1 MINMGKTLLIVES
14 PAKSKTIKKYLG
26 SNYTV
31 RATMGH
37 IRDLPKSSMGV
48 DFDNDFE
55 PSYLTIRG
63 KGDVMKALKKDI
75 KSSDKVILATDPD
88 REGEAISWHI
98 MQALGLSDKTTSRV
112 VFNEI
117 TKDAVRAAIKQPRS
131 IDYDLVNAQ
140 QARRL
145 LDRIVGYSISPLLWR
160 KVKKGLSAG
169 RVQSVATKLIC
180 DREDEI
186 IAFEPKEYW
195 SIEAGLTNPP
205 SKKKFT
211 AKFYG
216 NKKEKIVPETEQQT
230 TDIIKALKGAEYKV
244 TEVKKTAK
252 KRQPSPPF
260 ITSTLQQEAA
270 NKFGYTSTRTMM
282 IAQQLYEGIEIKGM
296 GAVGLIT
303 YMRTDSVRI
312 ADEAIAAARAYI
324 GDRWGKEY
332 LPGSPRIFK
341 NKKNAQDAHEAIRP
355 SLPELIPEQIKD
367 SLSTEQFKIYK
378 LIWDR
383 FMASQMTPAEI
394 DVTSV
399 EISAADYIFRASGSS
414 ITFPGFT
421 SVYEEASENNEKSQQ
436 LPPLNEN
443 DVLNLKELTPK
454 QHFTQPPARYTEASL
469 IKTLEELGIGRPSTY
484 APTVSTIIARKYV
497 LKDKRQLYPTELGI
511 AVNELMKDNFAQIID
526 VEFTA
531 NMETKLDEVE
541 EGKLEWKKILRDFYG
556 PFKKDL
562 EEADKKI
569 EHVQLTME
577 ESDVICELCGRKMVY
592 RDGRFGKFLACP
604 GFPECRNTKPIL
616 EEIGVNCPKC
626 GGSIVVRRSRK
637 GIRYFG
643 CINSPDC
650 DFMSWDEPTNEK
662 CPVCGSMLL
671 NRSIKGRILKNS
683 KVCLN
688 KECDYNKPKSSKK
701 KADENE

>member
-1 MINMGKTLLIVES
+1 MGKTLLIVES

-63 KGDVMKALKKDI
+63 KGDVMKALKKDV
-75 KSSDKVILATDPD
+75 KASDKVILATDPD

-117 TKDAVRAAIKQPRS
+117 TKDAVKAAIKHPRS
-131 IDYDLVNAQ
+131 IDYDLVDAQ

-205 SKKKFT
+205 AKKKFV

-216 NKKEKIVPETEQQT
+216 DKKGKIVPETEKQT
-230 TDIIKALKGAEYKV
+230 TDIINALKGAEYKV
-244 TEVKKTAK
+244 TEVKKTSK
-252 KRQPSPPF
+252 KRQPMPPF

-282 IAQQLYEGIEIKGM
+282 IAQQLYEGVEIKGM

-312 ADEAIAAARAYI
+312 ADEAIAAARQYI
-324 GDRWGKEY
+324 GSRWGSEY
-332 LPGSPRIFK
+332 LPSSPRVFK

-355 SLPELIPEQIKD
+355 SLPDLIPDNIKE
-367 SLSTEQFKIYK
+367 SLSSEQFKIYK

-383 FMASQMTPAEI
+383 FIASQMAPADI

-399 EISAADYIFRASGSS
+399 TVSAADYIFKASGSS
-414 ITFPGFT
+414 VNFPGFT
-421 SVYEEASENNEKSQQ
+421 TVYEETSENNEKSQP

-443 DVLNLKELTPK
+443 DVLSLKELTPK

-484 APTVSTIIARKYV
+484 APTVSTIVARKYV

-511 AVNELMKDNFAQIID
+511 AVNELMKENFAQIVD

-556 PFKKDL
+556 PFKKEL

-569 EHVQLTME
+569 EHVQLTLE
-577 ESDVICELCGRKMVY
+577 ESDVTCELCGRKMVY
-592 RDGRFGKFLACP
+592 RDGRYGKFLACP
-604 GFPECRNTKPIL
+604 GFPSCRNTKPII

-626 GGSIVVRRSRK
+626 GGSLVIRRSRK

-643 CINSPDC
+643 CINSPEC

-662 CPVCGSMLL
+662 CPICGSMLL
-671 NRSIKGRILKNS
+671 NRSIKGRILKNN

-688 KECDYNKPKSSKK
+688 KDCEYNKQKSSKK

>member
-1 MINMGKTLLIVES
+1 MGKTLLIVES

-63 KGDVMKALKKDI
+63 KGDVMKALKKDV
-75 KSSDKVILATDPD
+75 KASDKVILATDPD

-117 TKDAVRAAIKQPRS
+117 TKDAVKAAIKHPRS
-131 IDYDLVNAQ
+131 IDYDLVDAQ

-205 SKKKFT
+205 AKKKFI

-216 NKKEKIVPETEQQT
+216 DKKGKIVPETEKQT
-230 TDIIKALKGAEYKV
+230 TDIINALKGAEYKV
-244 TEVKKTAK
+244 TEVKKTSK
-252 KRQPSPPF
+252 KRQPMPPF

-282 IAQQLYEGIEIKGM
+282 IAQQLYEGVEIKGM

-312 ADEAIAAARAYI
+312 ADEAIAAARQYI
-324 GDRWGKEY
+324 GSRWGSEY
-332 LPGSPRIFK
+332 LPASPRVFK

-355 SLPELIPEQIKD
+355 SLPDLIPDNIKE
-367 SLSTEQFKIYK
+367 SLSSEQFKIYK

-383 FMASQMTPAEI
+383 FIASQMAPADI

-399 EISAADYIFRASGSS
+399 TVSAADYIFKASGSS
-414 ITFPGFT
+414 VNFPGFT
-421 SVYEEASENNEKSQQ
+421 TVYEETSENSEKSQP

-443 DVLNLKELTPK
+443 DVLSLKELTPK

-469 IKTLEELGIGRPSTY
+469 IRTLEELGIGRPSTY
-484 APTVSTIIARKYV
+484 APTVSTIVARKYV

-511 AVNELMKDNFAQIID
+511 AVNELMKENFAQIVD

-556 PFKKDL
+556 PFKKEL

-569 EHVQLTME
+569 EHVQLTLE
-577 ESDVICELCGRKMVY
+577 ESDVTCELCGRKMVY
-592 RDGRFGKFLACP
+592 RDGRYGKFLACP
-604 GFPECRNTKPIL
+604 GFPSCRNTKPII

-626 GGSIVVRRSRK
+626 GGSLVIRRSRK

-643 CINSPDC
+643 CINSPEC

-662 CPVCGSMLL
+662 CPICGSMLL
-671 NRSIKGRILKNS
+671 NRSIKGRILKNN

-688 KECDYNKPKSSKK
+688 KDCEYNKQKSSKK

>member
-1 MINMGKTLLIVES
+1 MGKTLLIVES

-63 KGDVMKALKKDI
+63 KGDVMKALKKDV
-75 KSSDKVILATDPD
+75 KASDKVILATDPD

-117 TKDAVRAAIKQPRS
+117 TKDAVKAAIKHPRS
-131 IDYDLVNAQ
+131 IDYDLVDAQ

-205 SKKKFT
+205 AKKKFV

-216 NKKEKIVPETEQQT
+216 DKKGKIVPETEKQT
-230 TDIIKALKGAEYKV
+230 TDIINALKGAEYKV
-244 TEVKKTAK
+244 TEVKKTSK
-252 KRQPSPPF
+252 KRQPMPPF

-282 IAQQLYEGIEIKGM
+282 IAQQLYEGVEIKGM

-312 ADEAIAAARAYI
+312 ADEAISAARQYI
-324 GDRWGKEY
+324 GSRWGSEY
-332 LPGSPRIFK
+332 LPASPRVFK

-355 SLPELIPEQIKD
+355 SLPDLIPDNIKE
-367 SLSTEQFKIYK
+367 SLSSEQFKIYK

-383 FMASQMTPAEI
+383 FIASQMAPADI

-399 EISAADYIFRASGSS
+399 TVSAADYIFKASGSS
-414 ITFPGFT
+414 VNFPGFT
-421 SVYEEASENNEKSQQ
+421 TVYEETSENSEKSQP

-443 DVLNLKELTPK
+443 DVLSLKELTPK

-469 IKTLEELGIGRPSTY
+469 IRTLEELGIGRPSTY
-484 APTVSTIIARKYV
+484 APTVSTIVARKYV

-511 AVNELMKDNFAQIID
+511 AVNELMKENFAQIVD

-556 PFKKDL
+556 PFKKEL

-569 EHVQLTME
+569 EHVQLTLE
-577 ESDVICELCGRKMVY
+577 ESDVTCELCGRKMVY
-592 RDGRFGKFLACP
+592 RDGRYGKFLACP
-604 GFPECRNTKPIL
+604 GFPSCRNTKPII

-626 GGSIVVRRSRK
+626 GGSLVIRRSRK

-643 CINSPDC
+643 CINSPEC

-662 CPVCGSMLL
+662 CPICGSMLL
-671 NRSIKGRILKNS
+671 NRSIKGRILKNN

-688 KECDYNKPKSSKK
+688 KDCEYNKQKSSKK

>member
-1 MINMGKTLLIVES
+1 MGKTLLIVES

-63 KGDVMKALKKDI
+63 KGDVMKALKKDV
-75 KSSDKVILATDPD
+75 KASDKVILATDPD

-117 TKDAVRAAIKQPRS
+117 TKDAVKAAIKHPRS
-131 IDYDLVNAQ
+131 IDYDLVDAQ

-205 SKKKFT
+205 AKKKFV

-216 NKKEKIVPETEQQT
+216 DKKGKIVPETEKQT
-230 TDIIKALKGAEYKV
+230 TDIINALKGAEYKV
-244 TEVKKTAK
+244 TEVKKTSK
-252 KRQPSPPF
+252 KRQPMPPF

-282 IAQQLYEGIEIKGM
+282 IAQQLYEGVEIKGM

-312 ADEAIAAARAYI
+312 ADEAIAAARQYI
-324 GDRWGKEY
+324 GSRWGSEY
-332 LPGSPRIFK
+332 LPASPRVFK

-355 SLPELIPEQIKD
+355 SLPDLIPDNIKE
-367 SLSTEQFKIYK
+367 SLSSEQFKIYK

-383 FMASQMTPAEI
+383 FIASQMAPADI

-399 EISAADYIFRASGSS
+399 TVSAADYIFKASGSS
-414 ITFPGFT
+414 VNFPGFT
-421 SVYEEASENNEKSQQ
+421 TVYEETSENNEKSQP

-443 DVLNLKELTPK
+443 DVLSLKELTPK

-469 IKTLEELGIGRPSTY
+469 IRTLEELGIGRPSTY
-484 APTVSTIIARKYV
+484 APTVSTIVARKYV

-511 AVNELMKDNFAQIID
+511 AVNELMKENFAQIVD

-556 PFKKDL
+556 PFKKEL

-569 EHVQLTME
+569 EHVQLTLE
-577 ESDVICELCGRKMVY
+577 ESDVTCELCGRKMVY
-592 RDGRFGKFLACP
+592 RDGRYGKFLACP
-604 GFPECRNTKPIL
+604 GFPSCRNTKPII

-626 GGSIVVRRSRK
+626 GGSLVIRRSRK

-643 CINSPDC
+643 CINSPEC

-662 CPVCGSMLL
+662 CPICGSMLL
-671 NRSIKGRILKNS
+671 NRSIKGRILKNN

-688 KECDYNKPKSSKK
+688 KDCEYNKQKSSKK

>member
-1 MINMGKTLLIVES
+1 MGKTLLIVES

-63 KGDVMKALKKDI
+63 KGDVMKALKKDV
-75 KSSDKVILATDPD
+75 KASDKVILATDPD

-117 TKDAVRAAIKQPRS
+117 TKDAVKAAIKHPRS
-131 IDYDLVNAQ
+131 IDYDLVDAQ

-205 SKKKFT
+205 AKKKFV

-216 NKKEKIVPETEQQT
+216 DKKGKIVPETEKQT
-230 TDIIKALKGAEYKV
+230 TDIINALKGAEYKV
-244 TEVKKTAK
+244 TEVKKTSK
-252 KRQPSPPF
+252 KRQPMPPF

-282 IAQQLYEGIEIKGM
+282 IAQQLYEGVEIKGM

-312 ADEAIAAARAYI
+312 ADEAIAAARQYI
-324 GDRWGKEY
+324 VSRWGSEY
-332 LPGSPRIFK
+332 LPSSPRVFK

-355 SLPELIPEQIKD
+355 SLPDLIPDNIKE
-367 SLSTEQFKIYK
+367 SLSAEQFKIYK

-383 FMASQMTPAEI
+383 FIASQMAPADI

-399 EISAADYIFRASGSS
+399 TVSAADYIFKASGSS
-414 ITFPGFT
+414 VNFPGFT
-421 SVYEEASENNEKSQQ
+421 TVYEETSENSEKSQP

-443 DVLNLKELTPK
+443 DVLSLKELTPK

-469 IKTLEELGIGRPSTY
+469 IRTLEELGIGRPSTY
-484 APTVSTIIARKYV
+484 APTVSTIVARKYV

-511 AVNELMKDNFAQIID
+511 AVNELMKENFAQIVD

-556 PFKKDL
+556 PFKKEL

-569 EHVQLTME
+569 EHVQLTLE
-577 ESDVICELCGRKMVY
+577 ESDVTCELCGRKMVY
-592 RDGRFGKFLACP
+592 RDGRYGKFLACP
-604 GFPECRNTKPIL
+604 GFPSCRNTKPII

-626 GGSIVVRRSRK
+626 GGSLVIRRSRK

-643 CINSPDC
+643 CINSPEC

-662 CPVCGSMLL
+662 CPICGSMLL
-671 NRSIKGRILKNS
+671 NRSIKGRILKNN

-688 KECDYNKPKSSKK
+688 KDCEYNKQKSSKK

>member
-1 MINMGKTLLIVES
+1 MGKTLLIVES

-26 SNYTV
+26 TNYTV

-48 DFDNDFE
+48 DFENDFE

-63 KGDVMKALKKDI
+63 KGDVMKELKKEV
-75 KSSDKVILATDPD
+75 KASDKVILATDPD

-98 MQALGLSDKTTSRV
+98 MQALNLPEKTTSRV

-117 TKDAVRAAIKQPRS
+117 TKDAVRAAIKEPRS

-195 SIEAGLTNPP
+195 SIDASLTNPP

-216 NKKEKIVPETEQQT
+216 NKKEKIVPENEKQT
-230 TDIIKALKGAEYKV
+230 INIINALKGAEYKV
-244 TEVKKTAK
+244 TEVKKTSK
-252 KRQPSPPF
+252 KRPPLPPF

-270 NKFGYTSTRTMM
+270 NKFGYTSARTMM
-282 IAQQLYEGIEIKGM
+282 IAQQLYEGVEIKSI

-312 ADEAIAAARAYI
+312 ADEAISSVRKYI
-324 GDRWGKEY
+324 MGRWGKEY
-332 LPGSPRIFK
+332 MPSYPRIFK

-355 SLPELIPEQIKD
+355 SLPELVPENIKD
-367 SLSTEQFKIYK
+367 SLSPEQFKIYK

-383 FMASQMTPAEI
+383 FVASQMSPAELDI
-394 DVTSV
+394 TSITV
-399 EISAADYIFRASGSS
+399 SAADYLFKASGSS
-414 ITFPGFT
+414 VTFPGYT
-421 SVYEEASENNEKSQQ
+421 TVYEETSADKEKNQP
-436 LPPLNEN
+436 LPPINEN
-443 DVLNLKELTPK
+443 DILNLKELTPK

-497 LKDKRQLYPTELGI
+497 LKDKKQLYPTELGI
-511 AVNELMKDNFAQIID
+511 AVNDLMKENFAQIVD

-541 EGKLEWKKILRDFYG
+541 EGKLEWKKSLRDFYP
-556 PFKKDL
+556 PFKQELKQ
-562 EEADKKI
+562 ADKKI
-569 EHVQLTME
+569 EHVKLSLE
-577 ESDVICELCGRKMVY
+577 ESDVTCELCGRKMVY
-592 RDGRFGKFLACP
+592 RDGRFGRFLACP
-604 GFPECRNTKPIL
+604 GFPSCKNTKPII
-616 EEIGVNCPKC
+616 EETGVSCPKC
-626 GGSIVVRRSRK
+626 GGSIVIRRSRK

-643 CINSPDC
+643 CNNSPEC
-650 DFMSWDEPTNEK
+650 DFMSWDEPTNAK
-662 CPVCGSMLL
+662 CPICGNMLL

-688 KECDYNKPKSSKK
+688 KDCEYNKQKRSKK

>member
-1 MINMGKTLLIVES
+1 MGKTLLIVES

-63 KGDVMKALKKDI
+63 KGDVMKALKKDV
-75 KSSDKVILATDPD
+75 KASDKVILATDPD

-117 TKDAVRAAIKQPRS
+117 TKDAVKAAIKHPRS
-131 IDYDLVNAQ
+131 IDYDLVDAQ

-205 SKKKFT
+205 AKKKFV

-216 NKKEKIVPETEQQT
+216 DKKGKIIPETEKQT
-230 TDIIKALKGAEYKV
+230 TDIINALKGAEYKV
-244 TEVKKTAK
+244 TEVKKTSK
-252 KRQPSPPF
+252 KRQPMPPF

-282 IAQQLYEGIEIKGM
+282 IAQQLYEGVEIKGM

-312 ADEAIAAARAYI
+312 ADEAIAAARQYI
-324 GDRWGKEY
+324 GSRWGSEY
-332 LPGSPRIFK
+332 LPASPRVFK

-355 SLPELIPEQIKD
+355 SLPDLIPDNIKE
-367 SLSTEQFKIYK
+367 SLSAEQFKIYK

-383 FMASQMTPAEI
+383 FIASQMAPADI

-399 EISAADYIFRASGSS
+399 TVSAADYIFKASGSS
-414 ITFPGFT
+414 VNFPGFT
-421 SVYEEASENNEKSQQ
+421 TVYEETSENNEKSQP

-443 DVLNLKELTPK
+443 DVLSLKELTPK

-469 IKTLEELGIGRPSTY
+469 IRTLEELGIGRPSTY
-484 APTVSTIIARKYV
+484 APTVSTIVARKYV

-511 AVNELMKDNFAQIID
+511 AVNELMKENFAQIVD

-556 PFKKDL
+556 PFKKEL

-569 EHVQLTME
+569 EHVQLTLE
-577 ESDVICELCGRKMVY
+577 ESDVTCELCGRKMVY
-592 RDGRFGKFLACP
+592 RDGRYGKFLACP
-604 GFPECRNTKPIL
+604 GFPSCRNTKPII

-626 GGSIVVRRSRK
+626 GGSLVIRRSRK

-643 CINSPDC
+643 CINSPEC

-671 NRSIKGRILKNS
+671 NRSIKGRILKNN

-688 KECDYNKPKSSKK
+688 KDCEYNKQKSSKK

>member
-1 MINMGKTLLIVES
+1 MGKTLLIVES

-63 KGDVMKALKKDI
+63 KGDVMKALKKDV
-75 KSSDKVILATDPD
+75 KASDKVILATDPD

-117 TKDAVRAAIKQPRS
+117 TKDAVKAAIKHPRS
-131 IDYDLVNAQ
+131 IDYDLVDAQ

-205 SKKKFT
+205 AKKKFV

-216 NKKEKIVPETEQQT
+216 DKKGKIVPETEKQT
-230 TDIIKALKGAEYKV
+230 TDIINALKGAEYKV
-244 TEVKKTAK
+244 TEVKKTSK
-252 KRQPSPPF
+252 KRQPMPPF

-282 IAQQLYEGIEIKGM
+282 IAQQLYEGVEIKGM

-312 ADEAIAAARAYI
+312 ADEAISAARQYI
-324 GDRWGKEY
+324 GSRWGSEY
-332 LPGSPRIFK
+332 LPASPRVFK

-355 SLPELIPEQIKD
+355 SLPDLIPDNIKE
-367 SLSTEQFKIYK
+367 SLSSEQFKIYK

-383 FMASQMTPAEI
+383 FIASQMAPADI

-399 EISAADYIFRASGSS
+399 TVSAADYIFKASGSS
-414 ITFPGFT
+414 VNFPGFT
-421 SVYEEASENNEKSQQ
+421 TVYEETSENNEKSQP

-443 DVLNLKELTPK
+443 DVLSLKELTPK

-469 IKTLEELGIGRPSTY
+469 IRTLEELGIGRPSTY
-484 APTVSTIIARKYV
+484 APTVSTIVARKYV

-511 AVNELMKDNFAQIID
+511 AVNELMKENFAQIVD

-556 PFKKDL
+556 PFKKEL

-569 EHVQLTME
+569 EHVQLTLE
-577 ESDVICELCGRKMVY
+577 ESDVTCELCGRKMVY
-592 RDGRFGKFLACP
+592 RDGRYGKFLACP
-604 GFPECRNTKPIL
+604 GFPSCRNTKPII

-626 GGSIVVRRSRK
+626 GGSLVIRRSRK

-643 CINSPDC
+643 CINSPEC

-671 NRSIKGRILKNS
+671 NRSIKGRILKNN

-688 KECDYNKPKSSKK
+688 KDCEYNKQKSSKK

>member
-1 MINMGKTLLIVES
+1 MGKTLLIVES

-63 KGDVMKALKKDI
+63 KGDVMKALKKDV
-75 KSSDKVILATDPD
+75 KASDKVILATDPD

-117 TKDAVRAAIKQPRS
+117 TKDAVKAAIKHPRS
-131 IDYDLVNAQ
+131 IDYDLVDAQ

-205 SKKKFT
+205 AKKKFV

-216 NKKEKIVPETEQQT
+216 DKKGKIVPETEKQT
-230 TDIIKALKGAEYKV
+230 TDIINALKGAEYKV
-244 TEVKKTAK
+244 TEVKKTSK
-252 KRQPSPPF
+252 KRQPMPPF

-282 IAQQLYEGIEIKGM
+282 IAQQLYEGVEIKGM

-312 ADEAIAAARAYI
+312 ADEAIAAARQYI
-324 GDRWGKEY
+324 GSRWGSEY
-332 LPGSPRIFK
+332 LPASPRVFK

-355 SLPELIPEQIKD
+355 SLPDLIPDNIKE
-367 SLSTEQFKIYK
+367 SLSAEQFKIYK

-383 FMASQMTPAEI
+383 FIASQMAPADI

-399 EISAADYIFRASGSS
+399 TVSAADYIFKASGSS
-414 ITFPGFT
+414 VNFPGFT
-421 SVYEEASENNEKSQQ
+421 TVYEETSENNEKSQP

-443 DVLNLKELTPK
+443 DVLSLKELTPK

-469 IKTLEELGIGRPSTY
+469 IRTLEELGIGRPSTY
-484 APTVSTIIARKYV
+484 APTVSTIVARKYV

-511 AVNELMKDNFAQIID
+511 AVNELMKENFAQIVD

-556 PFKKDL
+556 PFKKEL

-569 EHVQLTME
+569 EHVQLTLE
-577 ESDVICELCGRKMVY
+577 ESDVTCELCGRKMVY
-592 RDGRFGKFLACP
+592 RDGRYGKFLACP
-604 GFPECRNTKPIL
+604 GFPSCRNTKPII

-626 GGSIVVRRSRK
+626 GGSLVIRRSRK

-643 CINSPDC
+643 CINSPEC

-662 CPVCGSMLL
+662 CPICGSMLL
-671 NRSIKGRILKNS
+671 NRSIKGRILKNN

-688 KECDYNKPKSSKK
+688 KDCEYNKQKSSKK